1 MTIIIKEISE
11 ISHYKLRSFKEFD
24 DLPIIRNCPACN
36 SSKKSCL
43 YEISSSIQIQPD
55 SKSLKKLI
63 CMTCGH
69 GYYEKIPQAEILAEY
84 YEKEWHEAINTE
96 DASVK
101 VSPNYST
108 WAPINYLRDLN
119 LPREAKI
126 MDFGCGYGD
135 GIKTLE
141 LDGYKN
147 VYGLEVGQ
155 ARFNI
160 SSREFPGRIFKGSE
174 LQLPEIVEEHGR
186 FDLIYS
192 NHVFEHLS
200 NPSSVLKYL
209 KEGLSPNGILIVSV
223 PAPGSESAIHNAL
236 YFPHT
241 HNYSEQSI
249 QCLFGSIGLKSR
261 AWSRSNYQLA
271 VVGSSEEKNLPSE
284 NFHEIELSPHEAI
297 ATHMSIR
304 NDLKNQIKYTGKN
317 TGILTFCHPWTDF
330 KYRKSGTQ
338 GDNLIL
344 SLIVKSYDMFL
355 RFFFNYLSK
364 KTITRLK
371 NIIRSVFYRT
381 VLPLRISPSV
391 DKLYYLNDSR
401 LKADDES
408 VIFCFD
414 GDLKVLDK

>member
-1 MTIIIKEISE
+1 MNIVIKEISE
-11 ISHYKLRSFKEFD
+11 ISHYKLRSLKEFD
-24 DLPIIRNCPACN
+24 DLPIMRNCPACN

-84 YEKEWHEAINTE
+84 YEKDWHEEINNE
-96 DASVK
+96 DVSVK

-119 LPREAKI
+119 LPKEAKI

-160 SSREFPGRIFKGSE
+160 SSREFPGKVYKGSE
-174 LQLPEIVEEHGR
+174 LRLPEIIEEHGR

-209 KEGLSPNGILIVSV
+209 KEALSPDGILIVSV

-249 QCLFGSIGLKSR
+249 QFLFESIGLKSR

-271 VVGSSEEKNLPSE
+271 VVGSGEEKNLPYE
-284 NFHEIELSPHEAI
+284 NFHEIDLSPKKAI

-304 NDLKNQIKYTGKN
+304 NDLKKQIKCDDKN
-317 TGILTFCHPWTDF
+317 NRILTFCHPWTNF

-338 GDNLIL
+338 RDNLFL
-344 SLIVKSYDMFL
+344 SLVVKSYDMFF
-355 RFFFNYLSK
+355 RVAFNYLSK
-364 KTITRLK
+364 KTITSLK
-371 NIIRSVFYRT
+371 HIIRSVFYRT
-381 VLPLRISPSV
+381 LLPLRISPSV
-391 DKLYYLNDSR
+391 DKLYYHSDS
-401 LKADDES
+401 LSKANNES